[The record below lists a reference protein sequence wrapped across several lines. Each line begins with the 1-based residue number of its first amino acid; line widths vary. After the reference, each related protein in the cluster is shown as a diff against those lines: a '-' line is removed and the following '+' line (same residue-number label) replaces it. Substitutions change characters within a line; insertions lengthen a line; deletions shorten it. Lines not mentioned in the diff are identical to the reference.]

1 MLVNDK
7 QKKFME
13 LRIVEGKSYETISKE
28 IDVPVAAL
36 KEWSINLI
44 DEIEMFRSEE
54 IDKLQEEYG
63 LRPFKQIKHLAQL
76 YSRMRKELDSR
87 DFSGLPTDKLYYIFY
102 DVEKRFNSQFVMLDD
117 EWEDDLDY
125 DDFDYRDDE

>member
-1 MLVNDK
+1 MLVNEK
-7 QKKFME
+7 QKKFMK
-13 LRIVEGKSYETISKE
+13 LRIVDGKSYDSISKE
-28 IDVPVAAL
+28 TGVPVETL

-63 LRPFKQIKHLAQL
+63 MRPLKQLKHLAEL
-76 YSRMRKELDSR
+76 YSKMRKELDSR

-102 DVEKRFNSQFVMLDD
+102 DVERRFHSQFTMLDD
-117 EWEDDLDY
+117 NWEDDLDY
-125 DDFDYRDDE
+125 DEYDYMDD